1 MSFPGLISCGRAI
14 VEAYMRGE
22 NNDTIMNQSFFLTS
36 NKYGLDNPVAS
47 VTKRIAWYG
56 NTEDLQKQIE
66 DLYLM
71 HGSDFKFDKDV
82 FIPQEQKK
90 TDGVLFG
97 GELRLR
103 DMNELNEQ
111 LK

>member
-1 MSFPGLISCGRAI
+1 MAFPGLISCGRAL

-22 NNDTIMNQSFFLTS
+22 NNDVVMNQSFFFTS

-66 DLYLM
+66 DLYQM
-71 HGSDFKFDKDV
+71 HGNDFKFDKDI

-97 GELRLR
+97 GELRFR
-103 DMNELNEQ
+103 DMNELNE
-111 LK
+111 

>member
-1 MSFPGLISCGRAI
+1 
-14 VEAYMRGE
+14 
-22 NNDTIMNQSFFLTS
+22 
-36 NKYGLDNPVAS
+36 
-47 VTKRIAWYG
+47 
-56 NTEDLQKQIE
+56 
-66 DLYLM
+66 M
-71 HGSDFKFDKDV
+71 HGSDFKFDKDI

-97 GELRLR
+97 GEIRLR